1 MEKLTGVKIMVL
13 SSLFPNSAELS
24 AGLFVRE
31 RMFRV
36 AQYMP
41 LFVVSPKPWSPLDSL
56 IRLIKPKY
64 RNYPREQETQNNISV
79 HFPTFFAI
87 PLLGRR
93 FDGFFMAK
101 AVKKYLQKNNLTQTF
116 SHIDAHF
123 SYPDGYAGAK
133 LKQTLNKTLTITMRG
148 TEAPHSL
155 HHKKR
160 AAMLFAWKSADKV
173 ICVSNSLRN
182 LAINLGANANK
193 FLVVGNGVDDEKFHY
208 SIDKDIRSELKITK
222 DAKVFI
228 TVGGLVKRKGF
239 DKVLSAMPKVM
250 NKHSN
255 MHYLIVGGETSE
267 GNNKTELENLAGN
280 LGVAD
285 NVHFLGKLAPE
296 ELKFYLSAADIFVL
310 MSSNEGWANVIL
322 EAMACE
328 IPVLAS
334 DVGGNA
340 EVVSASEF
348 GNIIGIN
355 DDDGLPTTMCE
366 MLEKDWSREKLRA
379 YAQDN
384 CWQKRVNDL
393 QRIFTQ
399 IQQRVTHD

>member
-1 MEKLTGVKIMVL
+1 MVL
-13 SSLFPNSAELS
+13 SSLFPNKVEPT

-36 AQYMP
+36 AKYSP
-41 LFVVSPKPWSPLDSL
+41 LFVVSPKPWSPIDSL
-56 IRLIKPKY
+56 IRLVKPKY
-64 RNYPREQETQNNISV
+64 RNYPREREIDNNISI
-79 HFPTFFAI
+79 HFPRFFSI

-101 AVKKYLQKNNLTQTF
+101 AVKNYLQKNKLTKTF
-116 SHIDAHF
+116 NHIDAHF

-133 LKQTLNKTLTITMRG
+133 LKHRLNKTLTITMRG
-148 TEAPHSL
+148 TEVPHSL

-160 AAMLFAWKSADKV
+160 AAMLFAWKSAEKV

-182 LAINLGANANK
+182 LAINIGANANK

-208 SIDKDIRSELKITK
+208 SINKDIRKELKITK
-222 DAKVFI
+222 DAKVLI
-228 TVGGLVKRKGF
+228 TVGGLVKRKGV

-250 NKHSN
+250 SRYSN
-255 MHYLIVGGETSE
+255 LHYLVVGGETAE
-267 GNNKTELENLAGN
+267 GNNKIELENLAGD

-334 DVGGNA
+334 DVGGNS
-340 EVVSASEF
+340 EVVSTSEF
-348 GNIIGIN
+348 GNIIGLN
-355 DDDGLPTTMCE
+355 DVNVLPTTMCE
-366 MLEKDWSREKLRA
+366 MLEKDWSREKLRT
-379 YAQDN
+379 YAQQN
-384 CWQKRVNDL
+384 CWQNRVTDL

-399 IQQRVTHD
+399 IQQRATND